1 MIPRFII
8 GLIVA
13 GATLSVASMIWPK
26 FSASARPQP
35 LEELHTIVANTPLG
49 QRLEEVLGVTDEADV
64 EQVNIASVASSL
76 TQSALG
82 TLEDRARFI
91 IVSQAVRQLASQ
103 FNDLPQ
109 DQKQQVQDLICVPE
123 GSIQQ

>member
-1 MIPRFII
+1 MVPRFII

-13 GATLSVASMIWPK
+13 GATMSVVSIMWPK

-35 LEELHTIVANTPLG
+35 LEELHSIVATTPLG
-49 QRLEEVLGVTDEADV
+49 QRLEEVLGVSDEADV

-76 TQSALG
+76 AQSALG

-91 IVSQAVRQLASQ
+91 IVSGAVRHIASQ
-103 FNDLPQ
+103 YNDLPK
-109 DQKQQVQDLICVPE
+109 DQKQQVQDLICAPE
-123 GSIQQ
+123 RSKQQ